1 MKYRKK
7 PVVVEAFQLTGDPE
21 MAPPKWLTQARME
34 MPGFC
39 RLLIFIKWGI
49 VHQQKIRYNDR
60 GIDITVKG
68 YEFVPKI
75 RKRKDDEGEEI
86 SGGI

>member
-1 MKYRKK
+1 MTPHGKEASMKYRKK

-39 RLLIFIKWGI
+39 RLLIFI
-49 VHQQKIRYNDR
+49 
-60 GIDITVKG
+60 
-68 YEFVPKI
+68 
-75 RKRKDDEGEEI
+75 
-86 SGGI
+86 